1 MNTKRGRRRREALQ
15 YLWLLIYEINVELII
30 LYKIHLMTNLTN
42 LEVHTHGRPGV
53 CNWLGEQGWVFKA
66 THNRKQPTK
75 VEFHVYRWQ
84 TLLLYFYR
92 LSLNQTGTAIGW
104 FLVTWPW
111 LKSNV
116 SRSWYIKQ
124 CTPIRIH
131 YSTWSKHGGKWCD
144 RRQEKH
150 CQFSFS
156 WMNTTTFTI
165 TQTWSLKLKSND
177 FQSYPRRETAASGG
191 KRCR

>member
-124 CTPIRIH
+124 CTHSGYIAAH
-131 YSTWSKHGGKWCD
+131 DQTMVESGVTEGG
-144 RRQEKH
+144 ETLPV
-150 CQFSFS
+150 FFFVNEYN
-156 WMNTTTFTI
+156 NTNT
-165 TQTWSLKLKSND
+165 K
-177 FQSYPRRETAASGG
+177 P
-191 KRCR
+191 